1 MPETASRAGRPPVSN
16 EAEQMLK
23 TEFRAGCPAFSAVA
37 DPPESAL
44 LDWYS
49 RNKRD
54 LPWRRDT
61 DPYHVWV
68 SEIMLQQTRAEAVR
82 EYYQRFMSRLPD
94 IPALAAA
101 DEETCLKLWEGLG
114 YYSRV
119 RNLRKAAVCIMQD
132 FGGTMPSTKKSLLT
146 LPGIGE
152 YTASA
157 LASISFGERTP
168 AVDGNLLRVFSRM
181 THYAE
186 DIKKPAARK
195 AAESWYLGIMTD
207 RSPGNFNQALMDL
220 GAGVCIPKGE
230 PACLSDPAACPWS
243 CWCLSCMAGDPQEY
257 PKTAPKKSRRVEDR
271 TVFLIQYGG
280 QIALRKRPSRG
291 LLAGLWEFPNTIGRL
306 NREEALHYAES
317 LGFRPLQIRKLPAAK
332 HVFSH
337 IEWYMTGYR
346 ILADE
351 WAPLPQSPSSLSA
364 ANDHNFSGNADIHH
378 PVACDNADTTD
389 TSNILVPGVSDN
401 SGVREK
407 SKKTSAAVAE
417 ESETPENS
425 SASGIILADAAEV
438 RDHYSIPSAFRAYK
452 EKIIIDR

>member
-1 MPETASRAGRPPVSN
+1 MNDKTDSIKIDNIMET
-16 EAEQMLK
+16 
-23 TEFRAGCPAFSAVA
+23 TA
-37 DPPESAL
+37 DQPGFPPEDAL
-44 LDWYS
+44 LSWYD

-68 SEIMLQQTRAEAVR
+68 SEIMLQQTRTEAVKG
-82 EYYQRFMSRLPD
+82 YYRRFMDRLPD

-119 RNLRKAAVCIMQD
+119 RNMHKAAVCVMQD
-132 FGGTMPSTKKSLLT
+132 YEGEMPSSRKALLK

-157 LASISFGERTP
+157 LASIAFGERTP

-195 AAESWYLGIMTD
+195 AAGDWYLHIMTD

-220 GAGVCIPKGE
+220 GADICVPKGE
-230 PACLSDPAACPWS
+230 PACFSNPEVCPWS
-243 CWCLSCMAGDPQEY
+243 RWCFSFRERDAQEY
-257 PKTAPKKSRRVEDR
+257 PCTAPKKSRRIENR

-291 LLAGLWEFPNTIGRL
+291 LLAGLWEFPNTDGHL
-306 NREEALHYAES
+306 NRDEALHYAET
-317 LGFRPLQIRKLPAAK
+317 LGFTPLQIKKLPAAK

-337 IEWYMTGYR
+337 IEWHMTGYR

-351 WAPLPQSPSSLSA
+351 WAPLPQTPAASSKTAGQVSSRDTGNQNSGASDRSDDMGFIPS
-364 ANDHNFSGNADIHH
+364 N
-378 PVACDNADTTD
+378 
-389 TSNILVPGVSDN
+389 VPASGVSDT
-401 SGVREK
+401 SGVQ
-407 SKKTSAAVAE
+407 KKPKKASVTVAGE
-417 ESETPENS
+417 AEGSGNPF
-425 SASGIILADAAEV
+425 ASGITLTDAAEV